1 MPRPADATVPVVVAA
16 EPLLQYAFQT
26 APFDELPAMTTTAD
40 AVHVT
45 AKDPIHVRSSEL
57 QGHGVVFCP
66 NPTMEQWSTHP
77 RVYLDVAKTGEATCP
92 YCGTKYVLDGPVPH
106 GH

>member
-1 MPRPADATVPVVVAA
+1 MPRRADATVAVAVGA
-16 EPLLQYAFQT
+16 EPLLQYVFQT

-45 AKDPIHVRSSEL
+45 AKDLHG
-57 QGHGVVFCP
+57 QGVVFCP
-66 NPTMEQWSTHP
+66 NPKMEQWSTHP
-77 RVYLDVAKTGEATCP
+77 KVYLDVAKTGEATCP

>member
-1 MPRPADATVPVVVAA
+1 MPRPADATVPVAVAA
-16 EPLLQYAFQT
+16 EPLLQYDFQT

-45 AKDPIHVRSSEL
+45 AKDLH
-57 QGHGVVFCP
+57 GHGVVFCP
-66 NPTMEQWSTHP
+66 NPKMEQWSTHP
-77 RVYLDVAKTGEATCP
+77 KVYLDVATTGEATCP
-92 YCGTKYVLDGPVPH
+92 YCGTKYVLDGPAPN